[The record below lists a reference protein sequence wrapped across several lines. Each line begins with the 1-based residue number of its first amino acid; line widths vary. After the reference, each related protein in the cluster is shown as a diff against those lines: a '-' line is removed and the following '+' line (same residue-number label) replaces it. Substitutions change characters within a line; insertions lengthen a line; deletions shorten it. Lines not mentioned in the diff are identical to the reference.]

1 MKLLICIT
9 LAVVATTTAYVQ
21 AAGERPNEL
30 LDGVKILSDIATD
43 KKSQYVV
50 DGDHDHDH
58 DHDHHYDH
66 YYHHLFAHPEAY

>member
-1 MKLLICIT
+1 MMKLFIFLT

-21 AAGERPNEL
+21 AADERPTEF

-50 DGDHDHDH
+50 DNDNDY
-58 DHDHHYDH
+58 DHHYDH
-66 YYHHLFAHPEAY
+66 DYHHLFAHPEDY